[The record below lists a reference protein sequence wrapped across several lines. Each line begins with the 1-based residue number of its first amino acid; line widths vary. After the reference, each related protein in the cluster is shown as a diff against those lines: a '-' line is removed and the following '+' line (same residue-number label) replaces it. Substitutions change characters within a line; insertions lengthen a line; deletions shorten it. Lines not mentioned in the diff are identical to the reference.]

1 MKYIK
6 FILKF
11 INTIMSIVYF
21 IQSFMV
27 ILASALT
34 IYHKHSE
41 KSVHKKLIRIYLA
54 CLSSQIKKLN

>member
-34 IYHKHSE
+34 IYHKLTNKE
-41 KSVHKKLIRIYLA
+41 IKLVQVKNIDD
-54 CLSSQIKKLN
+54 